1 MSNIV
6 EFSQIHL
13 LSDPEASH
21 APYVPAKKRTTSDY
35 RKLLSEMRQ
44 RPASQ
49 RAFLRR
55 LLKRA
60 AANGV
65 ITDFPVAVPRSTDPV
80 ALS

>member
-13 LSDPEASH
+13 LSDPETSH
-21 APYVPAKKRTTSDY
+21 APYVPARRRTTADF

-49 RAFLRR
+49 RAFLRK

>member
-1 MSNIV
+1 MSNVI

-21 APYVPAKKRTTSDY
+21 APYVPARRMTTSDY

-49 RAFLRR
+49 RAFLRK

-60 AANGV
+60 AVNGAT
-65 ITDFPVAVPRSTDPV
+65 IDFPVAVPRSTDPV

>member
-1 MSNIV
+1 MSNLI

-13 LSDPEASH
+13 LSDPEASR

-49 RAFLRR
+49 RAFLRK
-55 LLKRA
+55 LLKSA
-60 AANGV
+60 AANGAS
-65 ITDFPVAVPRSTDPV
+65 IEFPVAVPRSTDPV